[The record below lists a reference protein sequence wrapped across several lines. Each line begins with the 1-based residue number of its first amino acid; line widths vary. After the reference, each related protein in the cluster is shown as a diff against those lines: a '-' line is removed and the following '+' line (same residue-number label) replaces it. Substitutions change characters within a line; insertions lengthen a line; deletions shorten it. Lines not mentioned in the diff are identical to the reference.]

1 MVVTRNKRTYDSR
14 LNASLQIHTYKYMN
28 TYMGACI
35 CVHAICDP
43 LSVLEDEGREGGG
56 ERLYG
61 DNFSHIL
68 TFKT

>member
-14 LNASLQIHTYKYMN
+14 LNASLQIHTYKYTN

-68 TFKT
+68 TFET